1 MAIKPSIT
9 SSPIASPTQTPKKKG
24 SGFVS
29 FDKAAEQNLQASQ
42 QLGQQIGSNIGQQ
55 VQAAQGQVGAAA
67 GGVKS
72 QLQLEKE
79 RLGQAQNLVQ
89 GLKTDPV
96 QVAKSQYAD
105 LTSGTAKQA
114 DTKDLASLQGTL
126 GSTAQVAQ
134 QFSSNPFARQQAI
147 QSTVRRPTAMQNL
160 TGVQRNL
167 DSMLLGRNVNT
178 QDLATQTARQAFNI
192 DRLIGST
199 LKEAGK
205 TGKELQEQALRAR
218 SQLKEARQSGIS
230 DTEKA
235 GEGQATEYNTAQQGL
250 VDYLNEG
257 KFFED
262 LASTGD
268 PKDAT
273 KMQQIVDILKQGGL
287 DLTADLDLTD
297 LGKEG
302 FEGLVKTSFQKGMV
316 DKNEALTNEQRARL
330 KALYGLE
337 NETRDY
343 LEKEYAPVGSK
354 FTGAEKILEAS
365 KESAGTTEQY
375 KTAFENVYNRLLGN
389 VGANWGNT
397 AAAGLYLLG
406 KDPFATLPTVPT
418 SIGIGTRTN
427 PLLNQPGAGP
437 SSSEMEKGYK
447 YITSEAGKQALRD
460 ALLRGGRDPQYYDK
474 TVDELFQQLT
484 GDWGQARGQ
493 TMEDI
498 QRFARRTPTRF
509 SDIYKRNLKG

>member
-9 SSPIASPTQTPKKKG
+9 SSPIASTTQTPKKKG

-29 FDKAAEQNLQASQ
+29 FNKAAEQNLQASQ

-178 QDLATQTARQAFNI
+178 QDLATQTARQAFNV

-205 TGKELQEQALRAR
+205 TGKELQEQALQAR

-230 DTEKA
+230 DIEKA
-235 GEGQATEYNTAQQGL
+235 GESQAIGKNIDLATYR
-250 VDYLNEG
+250 DYLSTQFITDLLNQQPTKKVE
-257 KFFED
+257 FERAVKD
-262 LASTGD
+262 LQAAGFD
-268 PKDAT
+268 PY
-273 KMQQIVDILKQGGL
+273 
-287 DLTADLDLTD
+287 TADIADFGGIEGAKGRLLSSLGTDLFDSTSALTD
-297 LGKEG
+297 
-302 FEGLVKTSFQKGMV
+302 
-316 DKNEALTNEQRARL
+316 AQRARL
-330 KALYGLE
+330 KALRNLE
-337 NETRDY
+337 DETYSSELDKQFRDVSGY
-343 LEKEYAPVGSK
+343 STEALKDLAAKAASS
-354 FTGAEKILEAS
+354 AS
-365 KESAGTTEQY
+365 KTKELAQQADF
-375 KTAFENVYNRLLGN
+375 KTAAGSLISNLQGLATNWDNAPYSAIQDASNIITYLTGKRPTSTVEIDNMMKNPEFFANLQNQLSSGDLERQAAYNYQIWQNSGQQSPWLNQGGTPEQLLGQER
-389 VGANWGNT
+389 ASLIKKYFDRLSQ
-397 AAAGLYLLG
+397 AQLI
-406 KDPFATLPTVPT
+406 DP
-418 SIGIGTRTN
+418 SKI
-427 PLLNQPGAGP
+427 
-437 SSSEMEKGYK
+437 K
-447 YITSEAGKQALRD
+447 
-460 ALLRGGRDPQYYDK
+460 K
-474 TVDELFQQLT
+474 T
-484 GDWGQARGQ
+484 
-493 TMEDI
+493 
-498 QRFARRTPTRF
+498 
-509 SDIYKRNLKG
+509 